1 MEANTNNQQHLIVR
15 DIIHSELAITTD
27 DGNLVYDSIHKALKE
42 KNQVKLDF
50 KGIGIII
57 TAFLNSAIGRL
68 YENFDSDFLNEYL
81 ILENVA
87 DEDKNLFRIVAQR
100 AKEYFA
106 DKKGFENS
114 VNNSF

>member
-1 MEANTNNQQHLIVR
+1 MEAHTNLQHLIVK
-15 DIIHSELAITTD
+15 DIIQSELAITTD
-27 DGNLVYDSIHKALKE
+27 DGNLVYDSIHKALNQ

-50 KGIGIII
+50 EGINIII

-68 YENFDSDFLNEYL
+68 YEDYNSEFLNSHL

-87 DEDKNLFRIVAQR
+87 NEDKNLFRIVAQR

-106 DKKGFENS
+106 DKNAFENS